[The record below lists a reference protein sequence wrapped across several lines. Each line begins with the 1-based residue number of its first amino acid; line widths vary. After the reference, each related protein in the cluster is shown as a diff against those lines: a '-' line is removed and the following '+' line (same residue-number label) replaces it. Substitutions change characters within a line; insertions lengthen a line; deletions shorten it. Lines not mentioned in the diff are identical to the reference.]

1 MINLLNEDCLE
12 TMKNIKDNSID
23 LIITD
28 PPYKNTSRGCSGT
41 MGGYWKSEKAKKG
54 IIFDYNSI
62 SCKEYLP
69 EFYRIL
75 KDKTICYVMC
85 NNINLLEI
93 ISTGINCGFHFV
105 KCLIWEKGNK
115 ICGRYYMNCFEYII
129 LFRKGG
135 DKPINKC
142 GTPDILKIPVKKL
155 KDINGKNLHDT
166 EKPVELMEILIEN
179 SSQENEIVLD
189 PFMGIGGVGVA
200 CKNLNRKFIGVEID
214 NRYYEI
220 AKDRIEC

>member
-1 MINLLNEDCLE
+1 
-12 TMKNIKDNSID
+12 
-23 LIITD
+23 
-28 PPYKNTSRGCSGT
+28 
-41 MGGYWKSEKAKKG
+41 
-54 IIFDYNSI
+54 
-62 SCKEYLP
+62 
-69 EFYRIL
+69 
-75 KDKTICYVMC
+75 
-85 NNINLLEI
+85 
-93 ISTGINCGFHFV
+93 
-105 KCLIWEKGNK
+105 
-115 ICGRYYMNCFEYII
+115 MNCFEYII

-166 EKPVELMEILIEN
+166 EKTVELMEILIEN